1 MPSGAYFFSVRA
13 KNAGG
18 EHCDRLRE
26 KVSSSERK
34 EKSDEPHSKL
44 SKGDPTLVSAART
57 GVSRVSSEAAGGD
70 DADQTDRDQVGWS
83 YQADPR
89 GLSLSGCGLSGTP
102 ADVPQ
107 PGGRCAG
114 PALLHVWTGHRA
126 AGRTAAPGEASDGG
140 RDPSGTAGAAGTA
153 GGDDGAARNPL
164 PV

>member
-34 EKSDEPHSKL
+34 EKSDEPH
-44 SKGDPTLVSAART
+44 
-57 GVSRVSSEAAGGD
+57 
-70 DADQTDRDQVGWS
+70 
-83 YQADPR
+83 
-89 GLSLSGCGLSGTP
+89 GLSLSGCRLSGTP

-126 AGRTAAPGEASDGG
+126 AGRTAASGKASDGG

>member
-70 DADQTDRDQVGWS
+70 
-83 YQADPR
+83 QADPR
-89 GLSLSGCGLSGTP
+89 GLSLSGCRLSGTP

-126 AGRTAAPGEASDGG
+126 AGRTAASGKASDGG
-140 RDPSGTAGAAGTA
+140 
-153 GGDDGAARNPL
+153 
-164 PV
+164 